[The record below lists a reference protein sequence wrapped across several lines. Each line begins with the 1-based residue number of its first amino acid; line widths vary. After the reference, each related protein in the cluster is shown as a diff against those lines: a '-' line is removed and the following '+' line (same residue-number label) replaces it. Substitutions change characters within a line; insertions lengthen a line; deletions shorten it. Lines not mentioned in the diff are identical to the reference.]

1 MMQNLQH
8 SIDLNYWHTC

>member
-1 MMQNLQH
+1 MQNLQH